1 MIGPWARGAALLVA
15 VALAAGCTK
24 LAGSGSSGLPL
35 GPQAASAGRQF
46 VAGRLAGPGPV
57 LTSRFR
63 GPIFGWAI
71 DENGTDGVL
80 TEVTSLTLPSKSVV
94 ETFNQTKAQIVKVV
108 RKQNTGKQGNR
119 ELSVDG
125 IAANDVGLIDDGR
138 VNLRNFHRHD
148 VYYVMAPVTG
158 NKITATWT
166 RPPGKDFRVV
176 DMPDQQVDPR
186 FVMAAT
192 VVPDITKPPH
202 FEVVVT
208 DIASNKILR
217 DLHPPRLDGVN
228 FPYFVAEDTTTH
240 HAYVPAANYHSQTV
254 FIDFDVLTGHVSN
267 NFVAP
272 PFSGPV
278 TGIAIDSAA
287 HMMCTTTQSTYSVQM
302 YNLTTQKQTF
312 VGQIPNSGGEGQAG
326 TSIAADPINH
336 LFLVEQP
343 NSLLGGSEIYVYD
356 EKGNVVE
363 SLTGFQFPSYTLL
376 PASPIHVV
384 PSSRSGYVA
393 GPVPISFNP
402 LRIKTL
408 GEDKYAGTD
417 SAGGLGLAL
426 SL

>member
-1 MIGPWARGAALLVA
+1 MIGPGAREVALLATIAFV
-15 VALAAGCTK
+15 AGCAK
-24 LAGSGSSGLPL
+24 LAGSNSGGLPL
-35 GPQAASAGRQF
+35 SPQAATAGRQV
-46 VAGRLAGPGPV
+46 VAGRLVGPGPV
-57 LTSRFR
+57 LTSKFG

-80 TEVTSLTLPSKSVV
+80 TEVTSLTFPSKSVV
-94 ETFNQTKAQIVKVV
+94 ETFDQTIARIVKVV
-108 RKQNTGKQGNR
+108 RKQSTGKQGNR
-119 ELSVDG
+119 ELSVYG

-158 NKITATWT
+158 NKISGTWT
-166 RPPGKDFRVV
+166 RPPGKDFRIVNV
-176 DMPDQQVDPR
+176 PDQQVDPR

-217 DLHPPRLDGVN
+217 VLHPPRLDGVN

-254 FIDFDVLTGHVSN
+254 FIDFDVLTGRVSN

-278 TGIAIDSAA
+278 KGIAIDSAT
-287 HMMCTTTQSTYSVQM
+287 HMMCTTTQSNYSVQM
-302 YNLTTQKQTF
+302 YDLTTKKQTF
-312 VGQIPNSGGEGQAG
+312 VGQIPNSGGELQAPS
-326 TSIAADPINH
+326 SIAADPVNH

-343 NSLLGGSEIYVYD
+343 QSLRGGSDIYVYD
-356 EKGNVVE
+356 EEGDIVE
-363 SLTGFQFPSYTLL
+363 TLTGFQFPSYTLL
-376 PASPIHVV
+376 PASPIHIV
-384 PSSRSGYVA
+384 PSSRSGYVV
-393 GPVPISFNP
+393 GPGANQLQSF
-402 LRIKTL
+402 T
-408 GEDKYAGTD
+408 Y
-417 SAGGLGLAL
+417 
-426 SL
+426 